1 MTLDG
6 HTRTSFVRGG
16 GRRELLT
23 GVALEYLARR
33 IESADGGYPNLVA
46 AASNLVP
53 TAEGTLQERARLA
66 TKRVIRPLALRALA
80 SEIGLDGVPEHR
92 SAGEINP
99 ETSTR
104 KTGWL
109 RARLRRFV
117 AGAEVGQ
124 SVIAAPPPVPIRE
137 IFRRF
142 WPYAR
147 PFRRWLWLSLLFVAL
162 APAIDAMRI
171 WMFEPLVDE
180 VLVPGNLQ
188 PLLWIGLAYL
198 CLTLLDGFVSFING
212 YLAVWIGERF
222 LLSLRTTFFRHL
234 QGLSLD
240 FFERRKL
247 GDVIARLSGDV
258 FSIESL
264 VLSGV
269 AATLSYVLRIV
280 FFVGALFYLQWQ
292 LTLAALFVVP
302 LFWMVAKY
310 FSRLIKRASR
320 EQRRRSGALSAV
332 VEESFSNVALVQAY
346 NRQDTEVERFQRE
359 NLGSFEATMAS
370 TRVKALFT
378 PLVNLIELGGVIVVV
393 GMGTWMLARGQ
404 LSLGAL
410 LAFMAF
416 LSQLYSPIR
425 SLSNLT
431 TLVYAAS
438 AAAERIVEFLNL
450 RPSVTEKEDALSLPR
465 ACGVI
470 EFEEVSFRYP
480 EGAGEAIS
488 SVSFVVRPGET
499 LALVGA
505 SGAGKSTIAKL
516 LLRFYDPTEGRILL
530 DGHDLR
536 DLELPSLRDNVA
548 VLFQEALVFDGTI
561 RENIAYGRSGAT
573 GEEIVRA
580 AKAADAHG
588 FITSLPEGY
597 DAVVG
602 QKGRRLS
609 GGQRQRIAIAR
620 AMIRDAPVLIL
631 DEPTTGL
638 DAESGRRILEP
649 LGRLMSGRTTIV
661 ISHNLLTVSRAS
673 QIVVLDGGRV
683 RERGTHQELLSGG
696 GSYAQLYRLHQS
708 GAERPVLSGAK
719 IGGP

>member
-1 MTLDG
+1 
-6 HTRTSFVRGG
+6 
-16 GRRELLT
+16 
-23 GVALEYLARR
+23 
-33 IESADGGYPNLVA
+33 
-46 AASNLVP
+46 
-53 TAEGTLQERARLA
+53 
-66 TKRVIRPLALRALA
+66 
-80 SEIGLDGVPEHR
+80 
-92 SAGEINP
+92 
-99 ETSTR
+99 
-104 KTGWL
+104 
-109 RARLRRFV
+109 V

-124 SVIAAPPPVPIRE
+124 SLIGAAPPVPIRE

-147 PFRRWLWLSLLFVAL
+147 PYRRWLWLSLLFVAL
-162 APAIDAMRI
+162 APAIDAMQI
-171 WMFEPLVDE
+171 WMFKPLIDE
-180 VLVPGNLQ
+180 VLVPGNLE
-188 PLLWIGLAYL
+188 PLLWIAPAYL
-198 CLTLLDGFVSFING
+198 CLTLLDGFVSFLNG

-247 GDVIARLSGDV
+247 GDVIARLLGDV
-258 FSIESL
+258 VSIESL

-292 LTLAALFVVP
+292 LALASLFVVP
-302 LFWMVAKY
+302 LFWLVAKY
-310 FSRLIKRASR
+310 FSRLIKQASR
-320 EQRRRSGALSAV
+320 EKRRRSGALSAV

-346 NRQDTEVERFQRE
+346 NRQDTEVERLQRE

-370 TRVKALFT
+370 TRLQALFT
-378 PLVNLIELGGVIVVV
+378 PLVDIIELAGVLVVV
-393 GMGTWMLARGQ
+393 GMGTWLLAQGQ
-404 LSLGAL
+404 LSLGGL
-410 LAFMAF
+410 LTFLAF
-416 LSQLYSPIR
+416 LSQLYGPIR

-431 TLVYAAS
+431 NLVYAAS
-438 AAAERIVEFLNL
+438 AAAERIIEFFDL
-450 RPSVTEKEDALSLPR
+450 RPSITEKKDVVSLPR
-465 ACGVI
+465 ASGVI

-480 EGAGEAIS
+480 GGAGDALS

-499 LALVGA
+499 LALVGV

-536 DLELPSLRDNVA
+536 DLKLPSLRDNVA
-548 VLFQEALVFDGTI
+548 VLFQETLVFDGTI

-573 GEEIVRA
+573 EEEIVQA
-580 AKAADAHG
+580 AKAADAYG

-597 DAVVG
+597 DTVVG

-638 DAESGRRILEP
+638 DVESGRRILEP
-649 LGRLMSGRTTIV
+649 LSRLMSGRTTIV
-661 ISHNLLTVSRAS
+661 ISHNLLTVGRAS
-673 QIVVLDGGRV
+673 QIVVLDGGCV
-683 RERGTHQELLSGG
+683 RERGTHQELLSRG
-696 GSYAQLYRLHQS
+696 GSYARLYRLHQS
-708 GAERPVLSGAK
+708 EAERPGRSGAK
-719 IGGP
+719 IGGL